1 MNKKRLYMCGIKKRH
16 STEEIA
22 NVERIKL
29 LKVNSKANILAKVN
43 VYLCPYC
50 HYYHLGRDK
59 ECER

>member
-1 MNKKRLYMCGIKKRH
+1 MSNRERFYMCGAKKRH

-22 NVERIKL
+22 KAERISL
-29 LKVNSKANILAKVN
+29 LKANKAAKVN

-59 ECER
+59 EYE

>member
-1 MNKKRLYMCGIKKRH
+1 MNKERLYMCGTKKRH

-22 NVERIKL
+22 KVERISLMKAK
-29 LKVNSKANILAKVN
+29 KVSNVN

-59 ECER
+59 V